1 MVRTRAATAKGTAI
15 ATKTA
20 LSAKLV
26 VPAVPG
32 SGRPS
37 RVARRR
43 SAVSATTYVP
53 SAYMT
58 RPEMNKVET
67 QATMGTEK
75 AVAAKRSSPTIDLDQ
90 PDKPNEFLAY
100 MDLGKRMRRPV

>member
-1 MVRTRAATAKGTAI
+1 MVRTRAATAKGNAI

-20 LSAKLV
+20 PSAKLV

-32 SGRPS
+32 SGRPR
-37 RVARRR
+37 RVARRL
-43 SAVSATTYVP
+43 SAVSAITYVP

-58 RPEMNKVET
+58 RPEANRVQT
-67 QATMGTEK
+67 QATIGTDH

-90 PDKPNEFLAY
+90 PDKPNELLAY